1 MKNKFINERHLE
13 SLVKKVIREEKL
25 SNINE
30 ALPRRERER
39 HQTNWRKREFEPYD
53 REKDIMSAFGS
64 YSGDI
69 PPNVISYLR
78 KNPRRFLQRIVDI
91 YGMDKVLEFI
101 GYQQP
106 EMVEGYDSYMS
117 DFVNKTYSEYKE
129 GKISK
134 EELKS
139 LIPHLEKQEKEEL
152 LNLLKNK

>member
-1 MKNKFINERHLE
+1 MKKVIKLNEKSLE
-13 SLVKKVIREEKL
+13 SLVNKIIKEEK
-25 SNINE
+25 IQE

-53 REKDIMSAFGS
+53 REKDIMGAFGP
-64 YSGDI
+64 YSSDV

-78 KNPRRFLQRIVDI
+78 KNPRTFLQRVVDI
-91 YGMDKVLEFI
+91 YGMDKVLDFI

-106 EMVEGYDSYMS
+106 EMAEGYDSYMG
-117 DFVNKTYSEYKE
+117 DFVNKMYKEYKE

-139 LIPHLEKQEKEEL
+139 LIPHLERHEKEKL
-152 LNLLKNK
+152 LNLLQPKN